1 MNEYNIPLSY
11 RNHIL
16 SSLTELYN
24 NNNRYNIRVKLY
36 NKLKKNN
43 IDYPTIKGV
52 PLDVLKYL
60 YLTATGS
67 SSYYNSTTLAYHQSV
82 KAGEKVE
89 RGSVVTVAFTDHSV
103 GDYAGQEI
111 DD

>member
-1 MNEYNIPLSY
+1 
-11 RNHIL
+11 
-16 SSLTELYN
+16 
-24 NNNRYNIRVKLY
+24 
-36 NKLKKNN
+36 
-43 IDYPTIKGV
+43 
-52 PLDVLKYL
+52 
-60 YLTATGS
+60 
-67 SSYYNSTTLAYHQSV
+67 V